1 MNTYISIDVG
11 GTQIRVAVY
20 PAEGIDPLR
29 IKKIATKG
37 IGTAVERIIATVK
50 ELWRKEEN
58 VKAIAICVPG
68 PVDPEA
74 GIIFTAA
81 NVPEWNNIP
90 LRDILQNEFHVPVFL
105 GNDAN
110 LAALAEWQF
119 GAGRG
124 HRNLIYLTI
133 STGVGG
139 GVIMDGNLLLGYRG
153 LGAELGHVIV
163 QPDGAM
169 CGCGNRGHIE
179 SYSSGTGIAN
189 FVKEQLATGRASSLA
204 NEEKITAKE
213 VAKAAKAGDELALEA
228 FANASKYLAI
238 GIANYLHIFSPTVFV
253 FGGGVS
259 QVGDLLFD
267 PIRKM
272 LPNMVYSDV
281 YLENLSLV
289 TAELGDDVSLLGCL
303 ALARMETE

>member
-213 VAKAAKAGDELALEA
+213 VAKAAKAGDELAL
-228 FANASKYLAI
+228 
-238 GIANYLHIFSPTVFV
+238 
-253 FGGGVS
+253 
-259 QVGDLLFD
+259 
-267 PIRKM
+267 
-272 LPNMVYSDV
+272 
-281 YLENLSLV
+281 
-289 TAELGDDVSLLGCL
+289 
-303 ALARMETE
+303 